1 MQDTRNFWTVLKPRI
16 SVSHRQVRFWAEMG
30 CGSQFVAKR
39 LQAALGCGR
48 VEKGRARV
56 LFSGEALRAALAALH
71 APDSI
76 RVGLEALLALTGVQG
91 GHTERYVKANEL
103 LDLWDAEL
111 AEFDDYLGGRA

>member
-16 SVSHRQVRFWAEMG
+16 SVSPRQVRLWAEMG
-30 CGSQFVAKR
+30 CGSQFVARR
-39 LQAALGCGR
+39 LHAALGYGR

-56 LFSGEALRAALAALH
+56 LFSGEDLRAALTALG

-91 GHTERYVKANEL
+91 AHMERYTRANEL
-103 LDLWDAEL
+103 LDLWYAEL
-111 AEFDDYLGGRA
+111 AKFDDYLGGRA